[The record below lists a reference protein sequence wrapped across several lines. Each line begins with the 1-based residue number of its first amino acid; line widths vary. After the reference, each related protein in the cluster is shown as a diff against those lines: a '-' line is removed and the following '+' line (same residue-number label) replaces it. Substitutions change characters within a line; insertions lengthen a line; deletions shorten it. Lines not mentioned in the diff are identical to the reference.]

1 MIVVTGSNGFIGS
14 NLIKNLNALGFAE
27 ILAVDNHDD
36 EDLKENIKDCQ
47 ISEYLGIDE
56 FLTLIKNRNLDSE
69 IKTIFH
75 QGACSNTMEWNGE
88 YLFQNNLLYSKELL
102 KFCLEESIQF
112 IYASSASVYG
122 SGTNFKE
129 DLNNESPINL
139 YAYSKYLFDQL
150 VRKHLGKNKSQIVG
164 LRYFNVYGPKETH
177 KGSMA
182 SVAFH
187 LHQQLKAG
195 TKVNLFKGSDGF
207 ADGEQRRDFVY
218 VDDVIDVNLWF
229 MKNPDKSGIYNVG
242 TGKSQTFNEVAEAV
256 IEWNQKGLI
265 NYIDFPDHLKGA
277 YQSYTEA
284 DIDSLRKAGYSQEFL
299 DVKAG
304 VKKYLDSLSNW
315 PHNEY

>member
-75 QGACSNTMEWNGE
+75 QGACSNTMEWDGE

-102 KFCLEESIQF
+102 KFCLEKSIQF

-164 LRYFNVYGPKETH
+164 LIYFNVYGPKETH
-177 KGSMA
+177 KGRWQVLLSIYIN
-182 SVAFH
+182 S
-187 LHQQLKAG
+187 LKPALKLTCSKDQMG
-195 TKVNLFKGSDGF
+195 LQMENKEEILF
-207 ADGEQRRDFVY
+207 
-218 VDDVIDVNLWF
+218 
-229 MKNPDKSGIYNVG
+229 
-242 TGKSQTFNEVAEAV
+242 T
-256 IEWNQKGLI
+256 
-265 NYIDFPDHLKGA
+265 
-277 YQSYTEA
+277 
-284 DIDSLRKAGYSQEFL
+284 
-299 DVKAG
+299 
-304 VKKYLDSLSNW
+304 
-315 PHNEY
+315 